1 MANRVDYD
9 DVKAIMDN
17 CTTANATI
25 TVFITSANALIN
37 KVFVNDAT
45 MSEDMLTE
53 VEKWLAAHLIAS
65 TVFRTT
71 SEEKLGD
78 ASLKY
83 TGEWGKKL
91 ESTPYGQ
98 MVLLLDASGLL
109 ANAGKMA
116 ASIYAVNEFDL

>member
-17 CTTANATI
+17 CTTADATVTI
-25 TVFITSANALIN
+25 FITTANAIIN
-37 KVFVNDAT
+37 KVFVSDTT
-45 MSEDMLTE
+45 MTEDLLTE
-53 VEKWLAAHLIAS
+53 MEKWLAAHLIAS

-98 MVLLLDASGLL
+98 MVLILDSSGLM
-109 ANAGKMA
+109 ANAGKMSA
-116 ASIYAVNEFDL
+116 TITAVNEFDE

>member
-17 CTTANATI
+17 CTTADATVTI
-25 TVFITSANALIN
+25 FITTANAIIN
-37 KVFVNDAT
+37 KVFANDTT
-45 MSEDMLTE
+45 MTEDLLTE
-53 VEKWLAAHLIAS
+53 MEKWLAAHLIAS

-98 MVLLLDASGLL
+98 MVLILDSSGLM
-109 ANAGKMA
+109 ANAGKMSA
-116 ASIYAVNEFDL
+116 TITAVNEFDE

>member
-17 CTTANATI
+17 CTTADATVTI
-25 TVFITSANALIN
+25 FITTANAIIN
-37 KVFVNDAT
+37 KVFANDTT
-45 MSEDMLTE
+45 MTEDLLTE
-53 VEKWLAAHLIAS
+53 MEKWLAAHLIAS
-65 TVFRTT
+65 TVFRTA

-78 ASLKY
+78 ASIKY

-98 MVLLLDASGLL
+98 MVLILDSSGLM
-109 ANAGKMA
+109 ANAGKMSA
-116 ASIYAVNEFDL
+116 TITAVNEFDE

>member
-17 CTTANATI
+17 CTTADATVTI
-25 TVFITSANALIN
+25 FITTANAIIN
-37 KVFVNDAT
+37 KVFASDTT
-45 MSEDMLTE
+45 MTEDLLTE
-53 VEKWLAAHLIAS
+53 MEKWLAAHLIAS
-65 TVFRTT
+65 TVFRTA

-98 MVLLLDASGLL
+98 MVLILDSSGLM
-109 ANAGKMA
+109 ANAGKMSA
-116 ASIYAVNEFDL
+116 TITAVNEFDE

>member
-25 TVFITSANALIN
+25 TIFITTANTIIN
-37 KVFVNDAT
+37 KVFANDVT
-45 MSEDMLTE
+45 MSEEVLTE
-53 VEKWLAAHLIAS
+53 IEKWLAAHLIAS

-78 ASLKY
+78 ASVKY

-98 MVLLLDASGLL
+98 MVLILDSSGLM
-109 ANAGKMA
+109 ANAGKMS
-116 ASIYAVNEFDL
+116 ASIYAVNEFDE

>member
-17 CTTANATI
+17 CTTADATV
-25 TVFITSANALIN
+25 TVFITTANTIIN
-37 KVFVNDAT
+37 KVFANDTT
-45 MSEDMLTE
+45 MSEDVLTE

-98 MVLLLDASGLL
+98 MVLILDASGLM
-109 ANAGKMA
+109 ANAGKMSA
-116 ASIYAVNEFDL
+116 TITAVNEFDE

>member
-17 CTTANATI
+17 CTTADATVTI
-25 TVFITSANALIN
+25 FITTANAIIN
-37 KVFVNDAT
+37 KVFANDTT
-45 MSEDMLTE
+45 MTEDLFTE
-53 VEKWLAAHLIAS
+53 MEKWLAAHLIAS
-65 TVFRTT
+65 TVFRTA

-78 ASLKY
+78 ASIKY

-98 MVLLLDASGLL
+98 MVLILDSSGLM
-109 ANAGKMA
+109 ANAGKMSA
-116 ASIYAVNEFDL
+116 TITAVNEFDE

>member
-17 CTTANATI
+17 CTTADATVTI
-25 TVFITSANALIN
+25 FITTANAIIN
-37 KVFVNDAT
+37 KVFANDTT
-45 MSEDMLTE
+45 MTEDLLTE
-53 VEKWLAAHLIAS
+53 MEKWLAAHLISS

-98 MVLLLDASGLL
+98 MVLILDSSGLM
-109 ANAGKMA
+109 ANAGKMSA
-116 ASIYAVNEFDL
+116 TITAVNEFDE

>member
-9 DVKAIMDN
+9 DVKAIMDG
-17 CTTANATI
+17 CTTAGATVTI
-25 TVFITSANALIN
+25 FITSANALIN
-37 KVFVNDAT
+37 RVFVNDAT
-45 MSEDMLTE
+45 MTEDMLTE
-53 VEKWLAAHLIAS
+53 IEKWLAAHLIAS

-71 SEEKLGD
+71 SDEKLGD
-78 ASLKY
+78 ASVKY

-109 ANAGKMA
+109 ANAGKMSA
-116 ASIYAVNEFDL
+116 TITAVNEFDE